1 MIVGFVDI
9 GSNAARLL
17 VAELGPGRRWRALE
31 WAREP
36 LRLGRRVPGETGG
49 GEARTDPAEARRLV
63 DTGRR
68 FAARCRRLGAAD
80 VVAVATSAVRE
91 APDRDELIGRLR
103 EQAGLVGTVLSGEDE
118 ARLVY
123 RGLAGSVDLGGRRAL
138 AMDIGGGSTEV
149 AVGEG
154 ERVLLA
160 ASLPVGA
167 VRLTLDVAPADVDG
181 RVGEA
186 AWRALRE
193 RVRQAVAPVAE
204 TVRQLAPTEV
214 FGGAGTVRSLVALA
228 GRETEG
234 ATLGREEGG
243 RLTARLRQMTQ
254 RERVETAGLY
264 PDRADVIVAGAAV
277 LLTIMDEL
285 GLPAVRFA
293 AAGVREGLVQDYL
306 ARLA

>member
-1 MIVGFVDI
+1 MIVGFIDI

-17 VAELGPGRRWRALE
+17 IAELGRGRRWRALE

-36 LRLGRRVPGETGG
+36 LRLGRRAPGAVGG
-49 GEARTDPAEARRLV
+49 AEGGTDPSEASRLIAAA
-63 DTGRR
+63 GL
-68 FAARCRRLGAAD
+68 FAARCRQLAAAD

-91 APDRDELIGRLR
+91 APDRDELIRRLR
-103 EQAGLVGTVLSGEDE
+103 EEAGLDVSVLSGEEE
-118 ARLVY
+118 ARLAY
-123 RGLAGSVDLGGRRAL
+123 RGLAGTVDLHGRRAL

-154 ERVLLA
+154 RKVLLA

-167 VRLTLDVAPADVDG
+167 VRLAQTLAAEADG

-186 AWRALRE
+186 VWQSLCK
-193 RVRQAVAPVAE
+193 RVREVASPVADDVRRLAPVE
-204 TVRQLAPTEV
+204 I
-214 FGGAGTVRSLVALA
+214 FGGAGTVRSLVGMA
-228 GRETEG
+228 GREVEG
-234 ATLGREEGG
+234 ALLSREEAGC
-243 RLTARLRQMTQ
+243 LAARLRQMTQ
-254 RERVETAGLY
+254 RERIEKAGMF
-264 PDRADVIVAGAAV
+264 PDRADVVVAGTAV
-277 LLTIMDEL
+277 LLTIMDEF

>member
-1 MIVGFVDI
+1 MIVGFIDI

-17 VAELGPGRRWRALE
+17 VAELGARRRWRALE

-36 LRLGRRVPGETGG
+36 LRLGARAPRGDGGAGECTDPGEAGRLLAA
-49 GEARTDPAEARRLV
+49 ARLFV
-63 DTGRR
+63 
-68 FAARCRRLGAAD
+68 ARCRDLGAAD

-91 APDRDELIGRLR
+91 APDRDELIRRLR
-103 EQAGLVGTVLSGEDE
+103 QEAGLAVTVLSGEEE

-123 RGLAGSVDLGGRRAL
+123 RGLAGTVDLKGRRAL

-154 ERVLLA
+154 QTVLLA

-167 VRLTLDVAPADVDG
+167 VRLSQEQAPADADG
-181 RVGEA
+181 RMSEA
-186 AWRALRE
+186 AWRALCE
-193 RVRQAVAPVAE
+193 RVREAASPIAGE
-204 TVRQLAPTEV
+204 VRRLAPEQV
-214 FGGAGTVRSLVALA
+214 FGGAGTMRSLIGMAGREVEGALLSREEVDRLA
-228 GRETEG
+228 GR
-234 ATLGREEGG
+234 
-243 RLTARLRQMTQ
+243 LRRMTQ
-254 RERVETAGLY
+254 RERVETAGMF

>member
-36 LRLGRRVPGETGG
+36 LRLGRRVPVGAG
-49 GEARTDPAEARRLV
+49 GEKVGTDPDEAGSLV
-63 DTGRR
+63 DAARV
-68 FAARCRRLGAAD
+68 FVARCRDLGATD
-80 VVAVATSAVRE
+80 VVAVATSAMRE
-91 APDRDELIGRLR
+91 APDREELIGRLR
-103 EQAGLVGTVLSGEDE
+103 ERAGLEVTVLSGEDE

-123 RGLAGSVDLGGRRAL
+123 AGLAGTVDLDGRRAL
-138 AMDIGGGSTEV
+138 ATDIGGGSTEV

-154 ERVLLA
+154 RQLLLA

-167 VRLTLDVAPADVDG
+167 VRLTQALAPADADG

-186 AWRALRE
+186 AWQALCE
-193 RVRQAVAPVAE
+193 RVRVVVSPIAPE
-204 TVRQLAPTEV
+204 VRRLAPSEIY
-214 FGGAGTVRSLVALA
+214 GGAGTVRSLAAMA
-228 GRETEG
+228 GREAQG
-234 ATLGREEGG
+234 AALGRQEAG
-243 RLTARLRQMTQ
+243 RLAVRLRQMTQ
-254 RERVETAGLY
+254 QERVEQAGLF

-277 LLTIMDEL
+277 LLTIMDEF